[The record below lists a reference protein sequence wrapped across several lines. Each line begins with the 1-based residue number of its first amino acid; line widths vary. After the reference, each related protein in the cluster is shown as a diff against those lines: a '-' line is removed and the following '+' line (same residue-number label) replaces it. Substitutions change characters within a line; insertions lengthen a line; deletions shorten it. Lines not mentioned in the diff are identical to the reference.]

1 MRAKPDGAAVFDRVA
16 VRAHRDRAAAGFAGR
31 GDFLVR
37 EVGER
42 LVGRLDDVKRR
53 FARVLDLGCHG
64 GQLGPMLRRQAAPDL
79 LVEADLSPAMVA
91 CAAGPA
97 RLVADEEWLPI
108 RADSLDLVMSAL
120 SLHWVNDLP
129 GALVQIRQALKPD
142 GLLLAAMLGGETLFE
157 LRAAFLQAEA
167 GQEGGARP
175 HVSPFP
181 DVQTLG
187 ALLQRTGFALPV
199 IDSDRITVTYESAEA
214 LMHDLRAMGEPMRP
228 VGGHGTSPGAAPSMR
243 RPPATGICS
252 ATRTGEFRRPSRC
265 STSPAGART
274 TLSSSPHAAAAAP
287 SVWGRYS
294 VRASDRADH
303 ALDCLCAHD
312 ARAEQAGN
320 VPGEVEQGRAEAVG
334 GPSAVDDQSDVRAQ
348 AGSNLGG
355 GNRARRARGVGARRR
370 QRPLG
375 GFDHGTRGLV
385 AGNSQ

>member
-1 MRAKPDGAAVFDRVA
+1 MTQRAAQPDGAAVFDRAA

-42 LVGRLDDVKRR
+42 LVGRLEDVKRR
-53 FARVLDLGCHG
+53 FARVLDLGCHS

-79 LVEADLSPAMVA
+79 FIEADLSWAMVA
-91 CAAGPA
+91 RASGHA

-108 RADSLDLVMSAL
+108 RADSLDLVVSTL

-157 LRAAFLQAEA
+157 LREAFLQAEA

-199 IDSDRITVTYESAEA
+199 VDSDRITVTYESAEA
-214 LMHDLRAMGEPMRP
+214 LMHDLRAMGEAN
-228 VGGHGTSPGAAPSMR
+228 AAS
-243 RPPATGICS
+243 
-252 ATRTGEFRRPSRC
+252 
-265 STSPAGART
+265 
-274 TLSSSPHAAAAAP
+274 
-287 SVWGRYS
+287 
-294 VRASDRADH
+294 
-303 ALDCLCAHD
+303 
-312 ARAEQAGN
+312 ARA
-320 VPGEVEQGRAEAVG
+320 RHF
-334 GPSAVDDQSDVRAQ
+334 
-348 AGSNLGG
+348 
-355 GNRARRARGVGARRR
+355 ARRATLRAAADRYREMFGSGDGRIPATFQVLYLTGWRPHESQQQPARR
-370 QRPLG
+370 G
-375 GFDHGTRGLV
+375 SGTVGLTQV
-385 AGNSQ
+385 LSPRE

>member
-1 MRAKPDGAAVFDRVA
+1 MTQRATQPDGTAVFDRAA

-64 GQLGPMLRRQAAPDL
+64 GQLGPMLHRQAAPDL
-79 LVEADLSPAMVA
+79 LIEADLSPAMLA
-91 CAAGPA
+91 CAAGPM

-108 RADSLDLVMSAL
+108 RADSLDLVVSAL

-129 GALVQIRQALKPD
+129 GALVQIRRALKPD

-157 LRAAFLQAEA
+157 LREAFLQAEA

-214 LMHDLRAMGEPMRP
+214 LMHDLRAMGE
-228 VGGHGTSPGAAPSMR
+228 AN
-243 RPPATGICS
+243 
-252 ATRTGEFRRPSRC
+252 
-265 STSPAGART
+265 AGA
-274 TLSSSPHAAAAAP
+274 
-287 SVWGRYS
+287 GRE
-294 VRASDRADH
+294 RH
-303 ALDCLCAHD
+303 F
-312 ARAEQAGN
+312 
-320 VPGEVEQGRAEAVG
+320 
-334 GPSAVDDQSDVRAQ
+334 
-348 AGSNLGG
+348 
-355 GNRARRARGVGARRR
+355 ARRR
-370 QRPLG
+370 TFHAASACYRDLFGDADGRIPATFQVLYLTGWHPHDSQQQPARRGSGTVGLG
-375 GFDHGTRGLV
+375 EVL
-385 AGNSQ
+385 SPPEQ